1 MDIPFVYD
9 RYVTNKDF
17 AGRKSECLALTNL
30 LSAGEHIVLSEPP
43 KSGKKSLIQ
52 QAFFV
57 MRLGGKII
65 NAAVLDMFNLRST
78 EELLTRFGSTVI
90 RSVSSSPDEYEDI
103 VSRHLAGT
111 HFVFDRE
118 RFAVSDEI
126 VSLNWSPDMA
136 DMEAIFSL
144 PFKIAEES
152 GQALAVVLD
161 EFQTILSVPEHET
174 IIEAME
180 SVFKARGKGT
190 GCSYILSGS
199 KVNAMKYIFRHRKYF
214 YRMVEHLPLLQI
226 SENDIIEHIRKGY
239 LKGGKEIDKS
249 LAIGVC
255 RLFKGNIWYI
265 NHFSAICDSMSKGY
279 INEGIMMDAL
289 KSLTSIHSP
298 RFMAMVDSLTEHQ
311 IKFLRAVL
319 DGITRFSST
328 DVIEKYRLNSSA
340 NVKRVK
346 DALMKK
352 EILTFNENDEPVI
365 LDPLFEYWVR
375 KYYFEIS

>member
-30 LSAGEHIVLSEPP
+30 LAAGEHIVLSEPP

-152 GQALAVVLD
+152 GAGYVFRTSCEEADARAIEKECLELKKKYDSIKNEHKNTNKVKCILKDDALTVAKRFAYRD
-161 EFQTILSVPEHET
+161 ENFSENFGEIEKQTEEIGQRK
-174 IIEAME
+174 IIKEGVELVFDKTEAMTAVDINLHKFVKSYGNTE
-180 SVFKARGKGT
+180 ETNYQANLIAVKELARQIRLRNT
-190 GCSYILSGS
+190 GG
-199 KVNAMKYIFRHRKYF
+199 
-214 YRMVEHLPLLQI
+214 
-226 SENDIIEHIRKGY
+226 II
-239 LKGGKEIDKS
+239 
-249 LAIGVC
+249 
-255 RLFKGNIWYI
+255 
-265 NHFSAICDSMSKGY
+265 
-279 INEGIMMDAL
+279 
-289 KSLTSIHSP
+289 
-298 RFMAMVDSLTEHQ
+298 MVDFISLKDKEKTESLKKALSEELKKDHE
-311 IKFLRAVL
+311 KTSVEL
-319 DGITRFSST
+319 
-328 DVIEKYRLNSSA
+328 IESIGMFAIVRR
-340 NVKRVK
+340 KRYSEV
-346 DALMKK
+346 
-352 EILTFNENDEPVI
+352 
-365 LDPLFEYWVR
+365 Y
-375 KYYFEIS
+375 

>member
-30 LSAGEHIVLSEPP
+30 LAAGEHIVLSEPP

-180 SVFKARGKGT
+180 SVFKARG
-190 GCSYILSGS
+190 
-199 KVNAMKYIFRHRKYF
+199 
-214 YRMVEHLPLLQI
+214 
-226 SENDIIEHIRKGY
+226 
-239 LKGGKEIDKS
+239 
-249 LAIGVC
+249 C
-255 RLFKGNIWYI
+255 R
-265 NHFSAICDSMSKGY
+265 
-279 INEGIMMDAL
+279 
-289 KSLTSIHSP
+289 
-298 RFMAMVDSLTEHQ
+298 Q
-311 IKFLRAVL
+311 
-319 DGITRFSST
+319 
-328 DVIEKYRLNSSA
+328 
-340 NVKRVK
+340 
-346 DALMKK
+346 
-352 EILTFNENDEPVI
+352 
-365 LDPLFEYWVR
+365 
-375 KYYFEIS
+375 